1 MPRGGELRIRVQPQ
15 GREATPDTVEV
26 VVEDTGVGI
35 GENQMAR
42 VFEPFYTT
50 KPTGTG
56 LGLAIVHRIIED
68 HAGEIRVESE
78 PGVGTRFTIIIP
90 FEVK

>member
-1 MPRGGELRIRVQPQ
+1 MPHGGELRIRVQAQ
-15 GREATPDTVEV
+15 GREAIPDTIEL

-35 GENQMAR
+35 GEDQLPR

-50 KPTGTG
+50 KPSGTG

-78 PGVGTRFTIIIP
+78 PGVGTRFTIVIP